1 MNDNSDSPKKLYE
14 IIIDSI
20 LKKIDQNQFSFE
32 TPICTEIQLM
42 EEFQVSRI
50 TAKRAITEL
59 EYQGIL
65 YRKRGV
71 GSFVVRDIFQRRAK
85 MSNPSS
91 NTPAVFAFLLPYT
104 FKENNIFNM
113 IAKIN
118 TKINSSNGFLSL
130 FITDGNRSKERMIL
144 KQLLEQNI
152 AGILLYPSST
162 DFHLDLLNQFVFRN
176 IPVIISD
183 QPVTTP
189 YLYNVLCDNITGARK
204 LTEHLLSLG
213 HRKICFFSEKSIA
226 CTPSV
231 AERLGGYLDALRN
244 AGLSTEPEYIIPKV
258 TDSSEESFQQYIRT
272 LKSSGVTA
280 IICENDGVAYR
291 LIKACDSMAL
301 KVPKDIS
308 ICGFCNDYDNIT
320 SICQNEE
327 LMAEHIGD
335 IFLESLTPDRNH
347 HHKVL
352 VPATLCVKGSTGEC
366 AE

>member
-1 MNDNSDSPKKLYE
+1 
-14 IIIDSI
+14 
-20 LKKIDQNQFSFE
+20 
-32 TPICTEIQLM
+32 M

-162 DFHLDLLNQFVFRN
+162 DFHLDLLAR
-176 IPVIISD
+176 
-183 QPVTTP
+183 
-189 YLYNVLCDNITGARK
+189 LY
-204 LTEHLLSLG
+204 S
-213 HRKICFFSEKSIA
+213 
-226 CTPSV
+226 
-231 AERLGGYLDALRN
+231 
-244 AGLSTEPEYIIPKV
+244 
-258 TDSSEESFQQYIRT
+258 
-272 LKSSGVTA
+272 
-280 IICENDGVAYR
+280 
-291 LIKACDSMAL
+291 
-301 KVPKDIS
+301 
-308 ICGFCNDYDNIT
+308 
-320 SICQNEE
+320 
-327 LMAEHIGD
+327 
-335 IFLESLTPDRNH
+335 
-347 HHKVL
+347 
-352 VPATLCVKGSTGEC
+352 ATFP
-366 AE
+366 